1 MTFWDLIDK
10 TFDQVKTPLSP
21 KELWEK
27 ALQLGITKEF
37 KTVGKTPWATIAA
50 YLYTDITRARDH
62 SKYIQISERP
72 ARFLLRSLGKT
83 LDLNEALEKKEKEKI
98 SVEAKEKKKYNERD
112 LHPILVSYAQTDAH
126 FRANLKTI
134 FHENSK
140 KGTKG
145 LNEWLHPDL
154 VGVYFPFNE
163 YLKET
168 IDVQKQ
174 LSLTSV
180 KIFSFELKISLS
192 FANLREYYFQAVS
205 NSSWANEGYLVALK
219 IDEDSVLIDE
229 IRRLNNAFGIG
240 LIQLN
245 TNNVYESEIIFPS
258 RVNPEIDWDT
268 VNRLAKENP
277 IFKEFLRDLSED
289 VNLGKVKSNYDKV
302 LEPEDI
308 EKYIVDKGIE

>member
-1 MTFWDLIDK
+1 
-10 TFDQVKTPLSP
+10 
-21 KELWEK
+21 
-27 ALQLGITKEF
+27 
-37 KTVGKTPWATIAA
+37 
-50 YLYTDITRARDH
+50 
-62 SKYIQISERP
+62 
-72 ARFLLRSLGKT
+72 LRSQKASV
-83 LDLNEALEKKEKEKI
+83 DLPKAIEKKEKEK
-98 SVEAKEKKKYNERD
+98 VEVEEKERKKYKERD
-112 LHPILVSYAQTDAH
+112 LHPILVSYAQADAH

-145 LNEWLHPDL
+145 LNEWLYPDL

-168 IDVQKQ
+168 IEVQKQ

-180 KIFSFELKISLS
+180 KIFSFEIKINLN
-192 FANLREYYFQAVS
+192 FTNLREYYFQAVS
-205 NSSWANEGYLVALK
+205 NSSWANEGYLVTLN
-219 IDEDSVLIDE
+219 IDDDSSLIDE

-245 TNNVYESEIIFPS
+245 ISNVYESEILFPS
-258 RVNPEIDWDT
+258 RVKPEIDWDT

-277 IFKEFLRDLSED
+277 MFKEFLRDLSED

-302 LEPEDI
+302 LEPEEI
-308 EKYIVDKGIE
+308 EKYIHNKGIQ